1 MGYYFLFNPRYCSK
15 KFLMNKILILILTF
29 FISSSVNADVTSQ
42 ALNKVSEK
50 ISNLI
55 PGEGITEVSLDYNDG
70 DEDQLNFSILG
81 VRDIEA
87 TDNSNFFT
95 QFSLMNQEINSS
107 GRIIGNIGLGYRKL
121 SDDKNFMFGA
131 NTFYDRDLTEGQ
143 SRLGLG
149 IEAKGSILDFTANN
163 YQKISNSKVVNGTR
177 EQVLSGW
184 DYNLSSQIPRAPWA
198 RINFNG
204 YKWEAEKASS
214 DAKGNIYSLELD
226 VSNSVEVVASL
237 DKSTLNGV
245 DDVSS
250 LRINYIYPPKEKSM
264 VMSDGLSKE
273 MFEKR
278 NMEHE
283 LKKKV
288 RRRNKLVMEIQ
299 GAVVMT
305 KK

>member
-1 MGYYFLFNPRYCSK
+1 MS
-15 KFLMNKILILILTF
+15 KILILTLTF
-29 FISSSVNADVTSQ
+29 FISTVANADVKGQ
-42 ALNKVSEK
+42 ALSKVSEK

-121 SDDKNFMFGA
+121 YEDKNFMFGA

-143 SRLGLG
+143 DRLGLG
-149 IEAKGSILDFTANN
+149 IEAKGSILDLTANS
-163 YQKISNSKVVNGTR
+163 YTKISNSEVVNGDR

-184 DYNLSSQIPRAPWA
+184 DFNLTSQIPRAPWA
-198 RINFNG
+198 RINYNG
-204 YKWEAEKASS
+204 YKWEAEKGSS
-214 DAKGNIYSLELD
+214 DQKGNIYSLELD
-226 VSNSVEVVASL
+226 VTNSVEVVASL
-237 DKSTLNGV
+237 DKSSLNGV
-245 DDVSS
+245 DDETS
-250 LRINYIYPPKEKSM
+250 LSIKYIYPPKEKSM
-264 VMSDGLSKE
+264 VMSDGLSND

-278 NMEHE
+278 NMEQK
-283 LKKKV
+283 LKEKV
-288 RRRNKLVMEIQ
+288 RRRNKMVMEIQ
-299 GAVVMT
+299 GSIIMT
-305 KK
+305 KQ

>member
-1 MGYYFLFNPRYCSK
+1 
-15 KFLMNKILILILTF
+15 MNKILVLILTL
-29 FISSSVNADVTSQ
+29 FISSASNADIASET
-42 ALNKVSEK
+42 LGKVAEK
-50 ISNLI
+50 ISDLI
-55 PGEGITEVSLDYNDG
+55 PGEGITEVSLDYNDS
-70 DEDQLNFSILG
+70 DQDQLNFSILG

-95 QFSLMNQEINSS
+95 QFSLTNQEIQG
-107 GRIIGNIGLGYRKL
+107 GRLIGNLGFGYRKL

-131 NTFYDRDLTEGQ
+131 NTFYDRDLTEDH

-226 VSNSVEVVASL
+226 ISNSVEVVASL
-237 DKSTLNGV
+237 DKSSLNGV

-250 LRINYIYPPKEKSM
+250 VRINYIYPPREKSM
-264 VMSDGLSKE
+264 VMSDGLSND

-278 NMEHE
+278 NMEQE
-283 LKKKV
+283 LKEKV
-288 RRRNKLVMEIQ
+288 RRRNKLAMEIQ
-299 GAVVMT
+299 GSVVLT
-305 KK
+305 RKD

>member
-1 MGYYFLFNPRYCSK
+1 MK
-15 KFLMNKILILILTF
+15 KILVLILTF
-29 FISSSVNADVTSQ
+29 FISSAVNADVTSQ

-55 PGEGITEVSLDYNDG
+55 PGEGITEVSLDFNDG
-70 DEDQLNFSILG
+70 NEDQLNFSILG

-131 NTFYDRDLTEGQ
+131 NTFYDRDLTDGQ
-143 SRLGLG
+143 DRLGLG
-149 IEAKGSILDFTANN
+149 IEAKGSILDLTANS
-163 YQKISNSKVVNGTR
+163 YTKISNSEVVNGER

-184 DYNLSSQIPRAPWA
+184 DFNLTSQIPRAPWA
-198 RINFNG
+198 RINYNG
-204 YKWEAEKASS
+204 YKWEAEKGSQ
-214 DAKGNIYSLELD
+214 DQKGDIYSLELD
-226 VSNSVEVVASL
+226 ATNSVEVFVSL
-237 DKSTLNGV
+237 DR
-245 DDVSS
+245 SS
-250 LRINYIYPPKEKSM
+250 LSGMNDEISFGVNYIYPPKEKSM
-264 VMSDGLSKE
+264 VMSDGLSND
-273 MFEKR
+273 MYEKS
-278 NMEHE
+278 NMEQK
-283 LKKKV
+283 LKEKV

-299 GAVVMT
+299 GSVVLT

>member
-1 MGYYFLFNPRYCSK
+1 
-15 KFLMNKILILILTF
+15 MNKILILILTF
-29 FISSSVNADVTSQ
+29 FISTAVNADVTSQ

-55 PGEGITEVSLDYNDG
+55 PGEGITEVSLNYNDG

-107 GRIIGNIGLGYRKL
+107 GRIIGNLGLGYRKL

-131 NTFYDRDLTEGQ
+131 NTFYDRDLTDGQ
-143 SRLGLG
+143 DRLGLG
-149 IEAKGSILDFTANN
+149 IEAKGSILDLTANS
-163 YQKISNSKVVNGTR
+163 YTKISNSEVVNGDR

-184 DYNLSSQIPRAPWA
+184 DFNLTSQIPRAPWA
-198 RINFNG
+198 RINYNG
-204 YKWEAEKASS
+204 YKWEAEKGSS
-214 DAKGNIYSLELD
+214 DLKGNIYSLELD
-226 VSNSVEVVASL
+226 VTNSVEVVASL
-237 DKSTLNGV
+237 DKSSLNGI
-245 DDVSS
+245 DDETS
-250 LRINYIYPPKEKSM
+250 LSINYIYPPKEKSM
-264 VMSDGLSKE
+264 VMSDGLSSD

-288 RRRNKLVMEIQ
+288 RRRNKMVMEIQ
-299 GAVVMT
+299 GSIIMT
-305 KK
+305 SK

>member
-1 MGYYFLFNPRYCSK
+1 
-15 KFLMNKILILILTF
+15 MNKFLILILTL
-29 FISSSVNADVTSQ
+29 FISSASNADIASET
-42 ALNKVSEK
+42 LGKVAEK
-50 ISNLI
+50 ISDLI
-55 PGEGITEVSLDYNDG
+55 PGEGITEVSLDYNDS
-70 DEDQLNFSILG
+70 DQDQLNFSILG

-95 QFSLMNQEINSS
+95 QFSLTNQEIQG
-107 GRIIGNIGLGYRKL
+107 GRLIGNLGFGYRKL

-184 DYNLSSQIPRAPWA
+184 DYNLTSQIPRAPWA

-250 LRINYIYPPKEKSM
+250 VRINYIYPPREKSM
-264 VMSDGLSKE
+264 VMSDGLSND

-278 NMEHE
+278 NMEQE
-283 LKKKV
+283 LKEKV
-288 RRRNKLVMEIQ
+288 RRRNKLAMEIQ
-299 GAVVMT
+299 GSVILT
-305 KK
+305 RKD

>member
-1 MGYYFLFNPRYCSK
+1 
-15 KFLMNKILILILTF
+15 MNKIFILVLTF
-29 FISSSVNADVTSQ
+29 FISTAVNADVTSQ
-42 ALNKVSEK
+42 ALNKVAEK
-50 ISNLI
+50 ISDLI
-55 PGEGITEVSLDYNDG
+55 PGEGITEVSLDYNDS
-70 DEDQLNFSILG
+70 DQDQLNFSILG

-95 QFSLMNQEINSS
+95 QFSLMNQEIQG
-107 GRIIGNIGLGYRKL
+107 GRLLGNLGFGYRKL

-184 DYNLSSQIPRAPWA
+184 DYNLTSQIPRAPWA

-204 YKWEAEKASS
+204 YKWESEKASS

-226 VSNSVEVVASL
+226 ISNSVEVVASL
-237 DKSTLNGV
+237 DQSSLKGV

-250 LRINYIYPPKEKSM
+250 VRINYIYPPREKSM
-264 VMSDGLSKE
+264 VMSDGLSND

-278 NMEHE
+278 NMEQE
-283 LKKKV
+283 LKEKV
-288 RRRNKLVMEIQ
+288 RRRNKLAMEIQ
-299 GAVVMT
+299 GSVVLT
-305 KK
+305 RKD

>member
-1 MGYYFLFNPRYCSK
+1 
-15 KFLMNKILILILTF
+15 MNKFLILILTL
-29 FISSSVNADVTSQ
+29 FISSASNADIASET
-42 ALNKVSEK
+42 LGKVAEK
-50 ISNLI
+50 ISDLI
-55 PGEGITEVSLDYNDG
+55 PGEGITEVSLDYNDS
-70 DEDQLNFSILG
+70 DQDQLNFSILG

-95 QFSLMNQEINSS
+95 QFSLTNQEIQG
-107 GRIIGNIGLGYRKL
+107 GRLLGNLGFGYRKL

-131 NTFYDRDLTEGQ
+131 NTFYDRDLTEDH

-184 DYNLSSQIPRAPWA
+184 DYNLTSQIPRAPWA

-237 DKSTLNGV
+237 DQSSLKGV

-250 LRINYIYPPKEKSM
+250 VRINYIYPPREKSM
-264 VMSDGLSKE
+264 VMSDGLSND

-278 NMEHE
+278 NMEQE
-283 LKKKV
+283 LKEKV
-288 RRRNKLVMEIQ
+288 RRRNKLAMEIQ
-299 GAVVMT
+299 GSVVLT
-305 KK
+305 RKD

>member
-1 MGYYFLFNPRYCSK
+1 M
-15 KFLMNKILILILTF
+15 KILTIILSL
-29 FISSSVNADVTSQ
+29 FITSVANADVASQ

-121 SDDKNFMFGA
+121 SEDKNFMFGA

-143 SRLGLG
+143 DRLGLG
-149 IEAKGSILDFTANN
+149 IEAKGSILDLTANS
-163 YQKISNSKVVNGTR
+163 YTKISNSEVVNGDR

-184 DYNLSSQIPRAPWA
+184 DFNLTSQIPRAPWA
-198 RINFNG
+198 RINYNG
-204 YKWEAEKASS
+204 YKWEAEKGSS
-214 DAKGNIYSLELD
+214 DQKGNIYSLELD
-226 VSNSVEVVASL
+226 VTNSIEVVASL
-237 DKSTLNGV
+237 DKSSLNSV
-245 DDVSS
+245 DDETS
-250 LRINYIYPPKEKSM
+250 LSNS
-264 VMSDGLSKE
+264 
-273 MFEKR
+273 
-278 NMEHE
+278 
-283 LKKKV
+283 
-288 RRRNKLVMEIQ
+288 
-299 GAVVMT
+299 
-305 KK
+305 